1 MATATTTG
9 TPTVTTAATNYAWAK
24 DVLGRVG
31 GPTFQT
37 DNNVTNMVAWMVS
50 EEPPDN
56 WWNNNNP
63 LNIDAGG
70 TGSDTFPSLDASAAE
85 TAKWISTYSN
95 YTGIKNALANNA
107 PYDQF
112 KAAVV
117 ASPWAA
123 GHYGNGSGF
132 AAPGQPTVTFT
143 GQTLSPGTAGNATL
157 TAVTTHTPGT
167 CDPNKYTINGPFGLK
182 LLSQCSTKALAGGLC
197 VGLGAI
203 TLGFGVLILVGFG
216 LSATGAGKAAKQV
229 VSAGPS
235 GRAVKGVSSVA
246 KRVGATT
253 GLEARTR
260 RRGNEQAARDEIDY
274 ARYEMDRPARE
285 ERNKRYRAEQGAA
298 KRAGYD
304 RVA

>member
-9 TPTVTTAATNYAWAK
+9 APVVQNVGNNYAFARS
-24 DVLGRVG
+24 VLGAL
-31 GPTFQT
+31 GPTYVT
-37 DNNVTNMVAWMVS
+37 DNNVNNFVRWIHYENNDATWFR
-50 EEPPDN
+50 
-56 WWNNNNP
+56 NNNP
-63 LNIDAGG
+63 LNVMTNGTDAASS
-70 TGSDTFPSLDASAAE
+70 TYPSISAAVQG
-85 TAKWISTYSN
+85 TAGVISQSN
-95 YTGIKNALANNA
+95 MAAIKNALASNA
-107 PYDQF
+107 PWPAF
-112 KAAVV
+112 SAAVNS
-117 ASPWAA
+117 SPWGTSITGNVDVVPVVDYNGTVLGA
-123 GHYGNGSGF
+123 G
-132 AAPGQPTVTFT
+132 
-143 GQTLSPGTAGNATL
+143 ATL
-157 TAVTTHTPGT
+157 AASLTHTPGT

-197 VGLGAI
+197 VGLGAVA
-203 TLGFGVLILVGFG
+203 LGFGVLILVGFG

-246 KRVGATT
+246 KRVGART